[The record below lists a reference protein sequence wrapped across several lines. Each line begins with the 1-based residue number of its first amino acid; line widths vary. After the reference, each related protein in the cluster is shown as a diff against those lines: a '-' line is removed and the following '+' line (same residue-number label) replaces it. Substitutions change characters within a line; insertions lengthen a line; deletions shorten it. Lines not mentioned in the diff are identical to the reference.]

1 VGEWSCANF
10 NIPYHAHNTDLKGA
24 AVTAFQEAAGHPR
37 SLDIDDDLSSI
48 AQQLHRTE
56 DAVLPATRAEL
67 GRRLMAWL
75 ARSSVKLNFVLAGA
89 LVLSLVSNLL
99 LGWSAAHPV
108 REYFGVDNGRIFPL
122 IPLSRP
128 YRKPPDIIQFAKDTL
143 TRSFTLDF
151 NNWQAQLED
160 VRSRYDREGFKSYL
174 FALQNSG
181 ILESVR
187 TRRMN
192 MSLTTGTGVLVKDGV
207 EDGVYVWYIEAPIEV
222 KLAGQTSE
230 MPAQR
235 FRATVRVTRVP
246 TLDSIEGIAV
256 GQLITQP
263 N

>member
-1 VGEWSCANF
+1 
-10 NIPYHAHNTDLKGA
+10 
-24 AVTAFQEAAGHPR
+24 VTALLQANRPPATDAF
-37 SLDIDDDLSSI
+37 DDDLASV
-48 AQQLHRTE
+48 ARQLHSTE
-56 DAVLPATRAEL
+56 DVVLPATRAEL

-75 ARSSVKLNFVLAGA
+75 ARSSVKLNFLLAVA
-89 LVLSLVSNLL
+89 LVLSLIGNLL
-99 LGWSAAHPV
+99 LGWAAVHPV

-128 YRKPPDIIQFAKDTL
+128 YRKPPDVIQFAKDTL

-151 NNWQAQLED
+151 NNWQAELED

-174 FALQNSG
+174 LALQKSG

-187 TRRMN
+187 SKRMN
-192 MSLTTGTGVLVKDGV
+192 MSLTTGTGVLVKDGL

-230 MPAQR
+230 MPPQR

>member
-1 VGEWSCANF
+1 M
-10 NIPYHAHNTDLKGA
+10 
-24 AVTAFQEAAGHPR
+24 TALQEAAGHPR
-37 SLDIDDDLSSI
+37 SHDFDDDLAAI
-48 AQQLHRTE
+48 TRQLHTTE
-56 DAVLPATRAEL
+56 DAVLPAVHAAL

-89 LVLSLVSNLL
+89 LVLSLASNLL
-99 LGWSAAHPV
+99 LGWAAAHPV

-128 YRKPPDIIQFAKDTL
+128 YRKPPDVIQYAKDTL
-143 TRSFTLDF
+143 THSFTLDF

-174 FALQNSG
+174 NALQKSG
-181 ILESVR
+181 ILEAVR
-187 TRRMN
+187 TSRMN
-192 MSLTTGTGVLVKDGV
+192 MSITTGTGVLVKDGL

-230 MPAQR
+230 RAPQR